1 MPVRS
6 TAPLAGR
13 KLMRRVPLAAALAL
27 LLAGC
32 AAPPIRV
39 PAAPLPP
46 LPSAMQMLAA
56 IHAAGAQDHSV
67 LQIQPLRPPAVRD
80 LQQRAATAQQAGDYA
95 QAAALLDHALQL
107 QPGAPDLLQ
116 RRAAL
121 ALVLGDAAQAQ
132 RLAQQAIAHGPQ
144 VGALCAR
151 SWQTLA
157 EAARVLGDAAQHG
170 AALAHVTACRE
181 PIPPGE

>member
-13 KLMRRVPLAAALAL
+13 KLMRRAPLAAALAL

-32 AAPPIRV
+32 AAPPARV
-39 PAAPLPP
+39 LPAAPPP
-46 LPSAMQMLAA
+46 PSALQLLAA

-95 QAAALLDHALQL
+95 QAAALLDRALQL

-132 RLAQQAIAHGPQ
+132 RLARQAIAHGPQ

-157 EAARVLGDAAQHG
+157 EAARVLGDAAQHD